1 MGLDMYLNKK
11 TYVGGNY
18 DHNGV
23 KGSIKLTRKA
33 HDPKTNE
40 IIKEPIKVNLKRVT
54 YIEEEL
60 CYWRK
65 SNQIHAWFVDN
76 VQDGND
82 DCRNYYVDI
91 EHIKELLSLCEA
103 VTKQKDPS
111 LLPSRG
117 GFFFGSTDAD
127 EYYYDDIKRTSREL
141 RKVIRE
147 YEKESFSIYYESSW

>member
-1 MGLDMYLNKK
+1 MYLNKK
-11 TYVGGNY
+11 TYIGGNY
-18 DHNGV
+18 DFNGI
-23 KGSIKLTRKA
+23 KGSIKLTKKGFN
-33 HDPKTNE
+33 PET
-40 IIKEPIKVNLKRVT
+40 KEVIEKMPIKVNLKRVT

-76 VQDGND
+76 CQDGVD
-82 DCRNYYVDI
+82 DCKPYYVDI
-91 EHIKELLSLCEA
+91 EQIKELLSLCEA
-103 VTKQKDPS
+103 VTKEKDPS

-141 RKVIRE
+141 RKIIRE
-147 YEKESFSIYYESSW
+147 YEEYEFSIFYESSW